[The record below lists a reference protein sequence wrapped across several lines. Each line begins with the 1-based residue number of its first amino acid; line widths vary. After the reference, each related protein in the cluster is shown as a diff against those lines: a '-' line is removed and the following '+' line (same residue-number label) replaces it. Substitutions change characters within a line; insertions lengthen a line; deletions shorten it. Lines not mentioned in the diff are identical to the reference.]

1 MNPTVDALNQV
12 AQVAQVAQASSQVLP
27 ALPAS
32 WTLIDLVVAVGLG
45 VSVLV
50 GAWRGLLTEL
60 LALLGWAVAY
70 FAAQFLGPDTGLRL
84 PVGEPGSRMNVLA
97 GMVVV
102 FVVTWLG
109 WAVLSWGLTQ
119 ILKASGLGGTDR
131 MLGAVFGLMRGL
143 LVALVVATLV
153 QMTPLAQTGLWRSS
167 RSVGWSQVLLEGL
180 RPILPDQVL
189 QFLPG
194 PEPRLESESLA
205 L

>member
-1 MNPTVDALNQV
+1 MTPTVDALNQ
-12 AQVAQVAQASSQVLP
+12 AAQVAQAASPVLP

-32 WTLIDLVVAVGLG
+32 WTLIDLVVVVGLG

-60 LALLGWAVAY
+60 LALLGWAAAY
-70 FAAQFLGPDTGLRL
+70 FAAQLLGPDTGLHL

-109 WAVLSWGLTQ
+109 WAVLSWGLAQ

-131 MLGAVFGLMRGL
+131 MLGAVFGLMRGV
-143 LVALVVATLV
+143 LVALVAATLV
-153 QMTPLAQTGLWRSS
+153 QMTPLAQAELWRSS

-180 RPILPDQVL
+180 RPILPVQVL

-194 PEPRLESESLA
+194 PQPEPLA